1 MTISAL
7 SRCDVVIVG
16 AGPVGLAVAAL
27 LKAGPAAA
35 QLRVRVVD
43 AQPASEWRAASMDAR
58 VYALSRASQ
67 RVFERLGLWDS
78 IRVRRASP
86 YRRMR
91 VWEGTTIDAATTIE
105 FDCAEIGEPDL
116 GHIVEDSLLRERLTH
131 WLMAEDRAELTFA
144 TGLATIA
151 PAASGVRLTL
161 TSGEAL
167 TATVVIGADG
177 GASRVRALTAM
188 PVIEHSYAQQAIVTH
203 VATAAPHDETA
214 WQRFLPSGPL
224 AFLPLVDGR
233 SSVVWSLPSERAS
246 ALLAC
251 DDPQF
256 LAALSEASGG
266 MLGVLGPISARAA
279 FPLQKLHAIEYCRQG
294 VALVGDAAHCV
305 HPLAG
310 QGMNLGLLD
319 AACLAATLTAAALRG
334 EHLGDER
341 VLGRYARERKGENLA
356 MLLAFDALD
365 RLFRLP
371 AWAVPLRKVG
381 LAAVDRARPAKRL
394 LMRRAL
400 GIASGGRR
408 EQTASNRGQSQ
419 RSTHRMRRHEAP

>member
-1 MTISAL
+1 VTIGPQP
-7 SRCDVVIVG
+7 RCDVVIVG

-27 LKAGPAAA
+27 LKAGAAAA
-35 QLRVRVVD
+35 QLRVRIVD
-43 AQPASEWRAASMDAR
+43 AQPAPEWRAASMDPR

-67 RVFERLGLWDS
+67 RVFERLGLWEA
-78 IRVRRASP
+78 IRGRRASP

-91 VWEGTTIDAATTIE
+91 VWEGTTIDTAAAIK

-144 TGLATIA
+144 TGLATA
-151 PAASGVRLTL
+151 TPGTSGVRLTL

-167 TATVVIGADG
+167 TATVVIAADG

-188 PVIEHSYAQQAIVTH
+188 PVIERNYGQQAIVTH

-233 SSVVWSLPSERAS
+233 SSVVWSLPSARAS

-251 DDPQF
+251 DDAQF

-266 MLGVLGPISARAA
+266 MLGALGPMSPRAA
-279 FPLQKLHAIEYCRQG
+279 FPLQKLHAVEYCRPG

-319 AACLAATLTAAALRG
+319 AACLAATLTAATLRG

-371 AWAVPLRKVG
+371 AWAVPLRKLG

-400 GIASGGRR
+400 GLAAGGRR
-408 EQTASNRGQSQ
+408 EQTGSTRGQSQ